1 VELLLEEVDI
11 LPNIKSAMK
20 RVKVSAAKKAHNK
33 MVKSEM
39 KTAIK
44 KVKLAVA
51 AGDRELASNL
61 YREAASCIDKAARVG
76 VIHKNTAANKKS
88 GLARLVNQ
96 IAS

>member
-1 VELLLEEVDI
+1 LEEVDI

-20 RVKVSAAKKAHNK
+20 RVKVSAEKREENK

-44 KVKLAVA
+44 KVKIAVA
-51 AGDRELASNL
+51 AGDRELADNL
-61 YREAASCIDKAARVG
+61 YREAASCIDKAAKRG

-88 GLARLVNQ
+88 GLARLVKE
-96 IAS
+96 IA